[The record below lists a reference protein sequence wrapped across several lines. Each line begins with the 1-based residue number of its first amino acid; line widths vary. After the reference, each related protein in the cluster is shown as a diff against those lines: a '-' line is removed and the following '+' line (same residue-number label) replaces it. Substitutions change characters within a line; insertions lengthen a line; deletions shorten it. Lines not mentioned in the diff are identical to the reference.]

1 MNSSTRKPFVGRPTK
16 RAVRLTG
23 ALALATSILAGTTL
37 TAAPANAAGNANVW
51 LNFSNSY
58 CVGGGT
64 MTGVFGAVDNVWS
77 GGDWGDRVLYPR
89 AQLYRTNTFNGR
101 AYCDR
106 PWYDPRGD
114 YWVNIIWKEFY
125 PTRNGQAFYF

>member
-1 MNSSTRKPFVGRPTK
+1 MNTKSPSQNTRT
-16 RAVRLTG
+16 AVRQRVAGAVASLALAAG
-23 ALALATSILAGTTL
+23 ALAV
-37 TAAPANAAGNANVW
+37 TAAPSQAAGNANAW

-64 MTGVFGAVDNVWS
+64 MTGVFGAVDGVWS

-89 AQLYRTNTFNGR
+89 VQTGRTNTFNGR

-125 PTRNGQAFYF
+125 PTANGQAFYF

>member
-1 MNSSTRKPFVGRPTK
+1 MKLFTRRMGQRV
-16 RAVRLTG
+16 
-23 ALALATSILAGTTL
+23 ALYALGPILAASAL
-37 TAAPANAAGNANVW
+37 FVSAQPAQAANANVW
-51 LNFSNSY
+51 LNFSNGY

-64 MTGVFGAVDNVWS
+64 MTGVFGAVDGVWT
-77 GGDWGDRVLYPR
+77 GGDWGDRVLYPV
-89 AQLYRTNTFNGR
+89 AALGRTNTFNGR

-125 PTRNGQAFYF
+125 PTRAGQAFYF

>member
-1 MNSSTRKPFVGRPTK
+1 MYLLKAIRKRVLLASMAALVAVGT
-16 RAVRLTG
+16 VV
-23 ALALATSILAGTTL
+23 ATAQPAQ
-37 TAAPANAAGNANVW
+37 AANGNVW

-64 MTGVFGAVDNVWS
+64 MTGVFGAVDGVWT
-77 GGDWGDRVLYPR
+77 GGDWGDRVLYPTV
-89 AQLYRTNTFNGR
+89 AFYRTNTFNGR

-114 YWVNIIWKEFY
+114 YWVNIVWKQFY
-125 PTRNGQAFYF
+125 PTYNGQAFYF